1 MKKLMIA
8 GLLICGSDLHPYSTI
23 MDHRTVT
30 SAPLQY
36 KQMDYNDQS
45 LSFNVSAWG
54 SSLFHPEHV
63 MENLGINGQDTLHLN
78 QLGLGDFNPQNI
90 LLEEA
95 GRVPNYTSTVTFDP
109 KMYMVGA
116 LVHFYKQWEHVFIDI
131 KTALLN
137 CHTQLEITE
146 VGGDTGGVYLSDGE
160 LIENA
165 YDAFTQSDW
174 NYGKIGRERTKTGL
188 DNIQVIFGAAADMS
202 SFSSDSTKTYFAGF
216 ALLEI
221 PTGKG
226 SKAKYLFEPQVGT
239 NHVALG
245 AGVDFMVAADNGFS
259 LVVGGNYRYIFEAE
273 ERRSFDLVNNG
284 QWSRYLGLQQIS
296 EIGSGPVA
304 PLPGINLF
312 TKDVNVDGR
321 NQVTAYARLQK
332 RFKECLFELSY
343 NYFYTQQ
350 ETLTDVDVIKSGFGI
365 YQVSTGGGV
374 STASTATI
382 DQRYSTLD
390 ATPVTT
396 VTADLDLNSAAAKHW
411 VSNTIAARLQHVGE
425 KTTYGIGGSADV
437 AASLQAIST
446 WSVWLNLEVLLPN

>member
-1 MKKLMIA
+1 M
-8 GLLICGSDLHPYSTI
+8 
-23 MDHRTVT
+23 
-30 SAPLQY
+30 
-36 KQMDYNDQS
+36 
-45 LSFNVSAWG
+45 
-54 SSLFHPEHV
+54 
-63 MENLGINGQDTLHLN
+63 
-78 QLGLGDFNPQNI
+78 
-90 LLEEA
+90 
-95 GRVPNYTSTVTFDP
+95 
-109 KMYMVGA
+109 
-116 LVHFYKQWEHVFIDI
+116 
-131 KTALLN
+131 
-137 CHTQLEITE
+137 
-146 VGGDTGGVYLSDGE
+146 
-160 LIENA
+160 
-165 YDAFTQSDW
+165 
-174 NYGKIGRERTKTGL
+174 
-188 DNIQVIFGAAADMS
+188 
-202 SFSSDSTKTYFAGF
+202 
-216 ALLEI
+216 
-221 PTGKG
+221 
-226 SKAKYLFEPQVGT
+226 
-239 NHVALG
+239 
-245 AGVDFMVAADNGFS
+245 
-259 LVVGGNYRYIFEAE
+259 
-273 ERRSFDLVNNG
+273 
-284 QWSRYLGLQQIS
+284 
-296 EIGSGPVA
+296 
-304 PLPGINLF
+304 F